1 MLNTK
6 FKIIAWSA
14 VMLWLVVL
22 MQTVVTRLYVSQT
35 AFEQAFA
42 RNQIAVEKNSAADTD
57 VRNVRAGN
65 QCREGVIQGRLTE
78 DAKQELAQDMFRDFG
93 GEVVM
98 SSVGEVDES
107 YFVAYGY
114 TRGIKKSKKVN
125 GKSVNLT
132 VAISYD
138 EGKNVTRVVM
148 GTPLVNSDF

>member
-6 FKIIAWSA
+6 FKIVAWSA
-14 VMLWLVVL
+14 VVLWLVVL
-22 MQTVVTRLYVSQT
+22 MQTVITRLYVSQN

-42 RNQIAVEKNSAADTD
+42 RNQIAVEKDTGAEKD
-57 VRNVRAGN
+57 ARNIKMGN
-65 QCREGVIQGRLTE
+65 QCREGDLPGKLTQE
-78 DAKQELAQDMFRDFG
+78 AMYELAQELFRDFG

-98 SSVGEVDES
+98 SSLAATGDN

-114 TRGIKKSKKVN
+114 TRGIEKSKKVN

-132 VAISYD
+132 VALSYD
-138 EGKNVTRVVM
+138 EEKNVTHVVM

>member
-14 VMLWLVVL
+14 VVLWLVVL

-42 RNQIAVEKNSAADTD
+42 RNRIAVEKSSAADAD
-57 VRNVRAGN
+57 ARNVRAGN
-65 QCREGVIQGRLTE
+65 QCREGVIGGRLTQ
-78 DAKQELAQDMFRDFG
+78 DSKRELAQDMFRDFG
-93 GEVVM
+93 GELVM
-98 SSVGEVDES
+98 SSVGEEDEN

-114 TRGIKKSKKVN
+114 TRGIKKNKNVN
-125 GKSVNLT
+125 GKAVNLT
-132 VAISYD
+132 VAISY
-138 EGKNVTRVVM
+138 EEEKNVTRVVM